1 MATQPMIDKTCLVT
15 GGTAGIG
22 YVAACELARLGAR
35 VTIVGRDARRGE
47 AAASAIQAEAE
58 DRLVDFIAVDLS
70 DQQALRA
77 FAVDYLQRTP
87 RLDVLVNNAGG
98 LFGHRQMSVDGIE
111 MTFAL
116 NHLNYFLLTALLLPA
131 LRAAPAGRIVS
142 VASEAHR
149 GVHIDFDDLQGE
161 LQYRRWTAYRRSKLA
176 NLMFTYELAR
186 RLNGERVTAN
196 ALHPGFV
203 ATDIGVRNG
212 FVSPLLWR
220 IGKLAA
226 ISPERGASGII
237 RLASDHALAGVT
249 GTYFVEGQPARS
261 SSASF
266 DASAGGRLWD
276 ISVNLTGADSC
287 PLPEPD
293 DSTALA

>member
-1 MATQPMIDKTCLVT
+1 MTDKACLVT

-22 YVAACELARLGAR
+22 FVAARELARLGAH
-35 VTIVGRDARRGE
+35 VTIVGRNTDRGQG
-47 AAASAIQAEAE
+47 AAAAIRSATGN
-58 DRLVDFIAVDLS
+58 DVIAFESADLS
-70 DQQALRA
+70 DQQELRA
-77 FAVDYLQRTP
+77 FAARYLQRTP

-98 LFGHRQMSVDGIE
+98 LFGQRRESTDGIE

-131 LRAAPAGRIVS
+131 LRTAPAGRIVS

-161 LQYRRWTAYRRSKLA
+161 LRYRRWIAYRRSKLA

-186 RLNGERVTAN
+186 RLTGERVTAN

-203 ATDIGVRNG
+203 ATDIGVRHG
-212 FVSPLLWR
+212 FVPPLLWA

-226 ISPERGASGII
+226 ITPERGAAGIV
-237 RLASDHALAGVT
+237 RLASDTDLAGVS
-249 GTYFVEGQPARS
+249 GTYFIEGQPARS
-261 SSASF
+261 S
-266 DASAGGRLWD
+266 DASHDIEAGRRLWA
-276 ISVNLTGADSC
+276 ISANLTHADIC
-287 PLPEPD
+287 PLPAPD
-293 DSTALA
+293 QGTSHLAR